1 MQTSVRS
8 NSSTDTNSMVEVAED
23 DGLVGGGLVGDGL
36 VGDGLVGDGL
46 VGIGLA
52 GIGLVVIAT
61 VALAVV
67 SNFNALPSSSL
78 SNT

>member
-23 DGLVGGGLVGDGL
+23 DGLVGGGL